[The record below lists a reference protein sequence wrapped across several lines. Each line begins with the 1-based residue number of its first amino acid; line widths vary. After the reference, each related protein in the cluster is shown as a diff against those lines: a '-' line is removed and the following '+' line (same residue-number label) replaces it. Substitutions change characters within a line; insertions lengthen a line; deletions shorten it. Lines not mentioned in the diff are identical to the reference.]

1 MNRKLTI
8 AMAATLAAA
17 SITIAAGCG
26 GDSAQVPTGAD
37 MKGSWAQAG
46 TGFEKGAPITWDNRD
61 AVVIDK
67 ADGQSFGGYKQYTP
81 PGGTPQRERVNG
93 VIAPDGDILITDEDG
108 FLEGTY
114 ADGVIT
120 GQYAETGADNSAVN
134 VTLTKK

>member
-1 MNRKLTI
+1 MKKTLLT
-8 AMAATLAAA
+8 AAAATLAAA

-37 MKGSWAQAG
+37 MKGKWAQAG
-46 TGFEKGAPITWDNRD
+46 TGFEKGAPITWDTRD

-67 ADGQSFGGYKQYTP
+67 AEGQSFGGYKQYTP
-81 PGGTPQRERVNG
+81 PGGTPQRETVNG

-108 FLEGTY
+108 FFEGTY

-120 GQYAETGADNSAVN
+120 GQYAETGADNAALN
-134 VTLTKK
+134 VTLTKQ